1 MSLPRA
7 AVFTAKIAALVGA
20 AAIAIAA
27 PISISTGVSADGGPP
42 PPPPTTT
49 TDGHNWGG

>member
-1 MSLPRA
+1 MSLSRA
-7 AVFTAKIAALVGA
+7 AVFSAKIAALLGA

-27 PISISTGVSADGGPP
+27 PITFSTGVSADGGPP

>member
-1 MSLPRA
+1 MSVSRA
-7 AVFTAKIAALVGA
+7 AVFAAKIAALVGA

-27 PISISTGVSADGGPP
+27 PITINSGVSADGGPP

-49 TDGHNWGG
+49 TDGHSWSG